1 MLTVDIKREL
11 PGFNLDVSFVLE
23 RGAMAV
29 LGASGAGK
37 TMTLQ
42 CIAGLLQPNSGH
54 IELNGKILFDSQS
67 KINLPAQKRR
77 VGFVFQ
83 NYALFPHLNVMENIA
98 YGIKHLPHRQVQE
111 RVTELL
117 ELMHVSTL
125 GQRYPSQLSAGQQ
138 QRVAIAR
145 ALAPEPEILLFD
157 EPFSALDVQL
167 KERLELEFLAL
178 QEHYKGEM
186 LLVTH
191 DLSEGYKLG
200 NKIAVFQAGSIIQ
213 CGSKQNVFF
222 APANRTVARLTGI
235 RNLMKGLVT
244 EIEEQTVGVFIP
256 AWQQTLQVRRPAVHS
271 LTLNQP
277 VSVGIRPEHI
287 RLEAGK
293 APNHLAC
300 RILQAAEGISGF
312 SYRFQV
318 SGDTE
323 NQHLLNAT
331 VPKGS
336 LPCLL
341 LNECCDVFLPPEHLV
356 IITG

>member
-11 PGFNLDVSFVLE
+11 PGFKLDVSFVLE
-23 RGAMAV
+23 QGVMAV

-42 CIAGLLQPNSGH
+42 CIAGLLQPDSGR
-54 IELNGKILFDSQS
+54 IDLNGKPLFDSGAG
-67 KINLPAQKRR
+67 INLPSQKRR

-83 NYALFPHLNVMENIA
+83 NYALFPHLTVIENIA
-98 YGIKHLPHRQVQE
+98 YGIRHLPRPRVDE
-111 RVTELL
+111 RANQLM

-125 GQRYPSQLSAGQQ
+125 GGRFPAQLSAGQQ

-191 DLSEGYKLG
+191 DLAEGYKLG
-200 NKIAVFQAGSIIQ
+200 NKIAVFQAGSIVQ

-235 RNLMKGLVT
+235 RNLMKGKVT
-244 EIEEQTVGVFIP
+244 RVDGQAAWVFIP
-256 AWQQTLQVRRPAVHS
+256 AWQTTLEVRPPAARPLA
-271 LTLNQP
+271 LDQP
-277 VSVGIRPEHI
+277 VSAGIRPEHI
-287 RLEAGK
+287 RLATGEG
-293 APNHLAC
+293 PNRLPC
-300 RILQAAEGISGF
+300 RILQVAEGISSY

-318 SGDTE
+318 SSDGE
-323 NQHLLNAT
+323 GQHLLNAT
-331 VPKGS
+331 VPKGGH
-336 LPCLL
+336 PCLRL
-341 LNECCDVFLPPEHLV
+341 DECCDIFLPPEHMV
-356 IITG
+356 VITG

>member
-11 PGFNLDVSFVLE
+11 PGFKLDVNFVLE
-23 RGAMAV
+23 RGVMAV

-42 CIAGLLQPNSGH
+42 CIAGLLEPDSGS
-54 IELNGKILFDSQS
+54 IDLNGKLLFDSAGG
-67 KINLPAQKRR
+67 INLPSQKRR

-83 NYALFPHLNVMENIA
+83 NYALFPHLTVIQNIG
-98 YGIKHLPHRQVQE
+98 YGIRHLPRTQAEE
-111 RVTELL
+111 RVNQLM
-117 ELMHVSTL
+117 ELMHVSPL
-125 GQRYPSQLSAGQQ
+125 GGRYPTQLSAGQQ

-145 ALAPEPEILLFD
+145 ALAPEPEVLLFD

-178 QEHYKGEM
+178 QEHFKGEM

-191 DLSEGYKLG
+191 DLAEGYKLG

-244 EIEEQTVGVFIP
+244 GIEEQTVGVFIP
-256 AWQQTLQVRRPAVHS
+256 AWQKTLHVRRPAVQS
-271 LTLNQP
+271 LVLNQP
-277 VSVGIRPEHI
+277 VSIGIRSEHI
-287 RLEAGK
+287 RLEPGGE
-293 APNHLAC
+293 PNSLAC
-300 RILQAAEGISGF
+300 RILQAAEGIS
-312 SYRFQV
+312 SYAYRFQV
-318 SGDTE
+318 STDTE
-323 NQHLLNAT
+323 SQHMLNA
-331 VPKGS
+331 VVRKGGR
-336 LPCLL
+336 PCLHIE
-341 LNECCDVFLPPEHLV
+341 ECCEVYLPPEHLV
-356 IITG
+356 LISG